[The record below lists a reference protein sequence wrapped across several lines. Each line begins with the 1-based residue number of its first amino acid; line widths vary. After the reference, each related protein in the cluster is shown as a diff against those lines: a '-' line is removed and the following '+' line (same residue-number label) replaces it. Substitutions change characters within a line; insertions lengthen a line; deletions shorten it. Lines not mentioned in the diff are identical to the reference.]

1 MTNATITSNLDGSA
15 TVSVTTKPPA
25 SLGSGIF
32 SDSVQLKVCYDS
44 ACTKPAAGSPFTVQV
59 LYIVDASPGVD
70 FTQTSIPVEVW
81 AMAWNATTQRFY
93 ATANSDTGGIAHS
106 LLVIN
111 PVTASIEQ
119 VVSLGQ
125 DVDPTSIALTD
136 NGQYAYIISLGA
148 VIRVDLGTRTIDET
162 VNVAA
167 NSIKTVPGEPD
178 SFVVETPDPKLIIYD
193 GTTPRPQSS
202 VTGALESNIFFTFGV
217 DASTVYAYDSTVTSP
232 TMYQLSVTSS
242 GFTTAQTTSN
252 VALAQD
258 YLDDIEYAGGLVYTT
273 TGSVYNPSTQSS
285 QPSFSFLNSNPAGST
300 VSGGSLAID
309 TSLNRAYFV
318 TTDSPNQIPGGSTI
332 EGFNLTTQA
341 PTWITRLPSGGG
353 GVMRWGADGLA
364 YYNGNAAT
372 PTITFISGS
381 VISR

>member
-1 MTNATITSNLDGSA
+1 
-15 TVSVTTKPPA
+15 
-25 SLGSGIF
+25 
-32 SDSVQLKVCYDS
+32 
-44 ACTKPAAGSPFTVQV
+44 
-59 LYIVDASPGVD
+59 
-70 FTQTSIPVEVW
+70 
-81 AMAWNATTQRFY
+81 
-93 ATANSDTGGIAHS
+93 
-106 LLVIN
+106 
-111 PVTASIEQ
+111 
-119 VVSLGQ
+119 
-125 DVDPTSIALTD
+125 
-136 NGQYAYIISLGA
+136 
-148 VIRVDLGTRTIDET
+148 
-162 VNVAA
+162 
-167 NSIKTVPGEPD
+167 
-178 SFVVETPDPKLIIYD
+178 
-193 GTTPRPQSS
+193 
-202 VTGALESNIFFTFGV
+202 
-217 DASTVYAYDSTVTSP
+217 
-232 TMYQLSVTSS
+232 MYQLSVTSS

>member
-178 SFVVETPDPKLIIYD
+178 SFVVETPI
-193 GTTPRPQSS
+193 RSS
-202 VTGALESNIFFTFGV
+202 SFMMERRRGRRVR
-217 DASTVYAYDSTVTSP
+217 SP
-232 TMYQLSVTSS
+232 EHSKATSS
-242 GFTTAQTTSN
+242 LRSASMR
-252 VALAQD
+252 A
-258 YLDDIEYAGGLVYTT
+258 
-273 TGSVYNPSTQSS
+273 PS
-285 QPSFSFLNSNPAGST
+285 
-300 VSGGSLAID
+300 
-309 TSLNRAYFV
+309 
-318 TTDSPNQIPGGSTI
+318 
-332 EGFNLTTQA
+332 
-341 PTWITRLPSGGG
+341 
-353 GVMRWGADGLA
+353 
-364 YYNGNAAT
+364 T
-372 PTITFISGS
+372 PTILLSPHRPCTSC
-381 VISR
+381 R